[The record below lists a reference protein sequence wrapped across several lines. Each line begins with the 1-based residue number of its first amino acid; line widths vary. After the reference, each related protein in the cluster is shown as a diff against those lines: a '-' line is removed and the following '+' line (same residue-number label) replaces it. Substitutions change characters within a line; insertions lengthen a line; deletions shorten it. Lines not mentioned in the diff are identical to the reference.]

1 MIKWYYIVSQISE
14 CICPLQERIQSYIA
28 NGTVL
33 IPFAENKFIFEC
45 VGLAANFRSSLA
57 PWPLPMV
64 ARSRHKNLRRFLF
77 KFMNLF
83 SANGI
88 TCALQSIQR
97 LGQWGLFRIKCGSF
111 LVAGGLAFGFLKEAH
126 GKLQREAGQAAHGIE
141 SDSDDDDDDVGPHFL
156 QMPFQQEQA

>member
-1 MIKWYYIVSQISE
+1 MESLLIMAAEEKSVRE
-14 CICPLQERIQSYIA
+14 EK
-28 NGTVL
+28 NVL
-33 IPFAENKFIFEC
+33 TRSAIREPFAENKFIFEC

-88 TCALQSIQR
+88 NYKA
-97 LGQWGLFRIKCGSF
+97 
-111 LVAGGLAFGFLKEAH
+111 V
-126 GKLQREAGQAAHGIE
+126 
-141 SDSDDDDDDVGPHFL
+141 
-156 QMPFQQEQA
+156 FQ